1 MRIPYTLERLGVI
14 MRGDPNDPDTEWGVL
29 NPASARRSDGT
40 LLLFPRLVARGN
52 VSRIG
57 RARVVVDRHGLPVGA
72 ELESI
77 VLAPDE
83 TWERHRT
90 GGGVED
96 PRISRVDALGLWV
109 MAYTAYG
116 PLGPR
121 VALAVSADLDSWDRL
136 GPVTYGYEPALGV
149 DLNLCL
155 NKDAAVFPDPV
166 PGPPDGEPAI
176 AMLHRP
182 TWDLDSTRPDEPG
195 PAPTGLADRRPGIW
209 VSYVPLAAASRD
221 PAALTH
227 VNHHRLVALPDR
239 PWEMLKIGAGTPP
252 VRVPEGWLMIHHGVA
267 GRLLPGLDHQ
277 PQLRYSAGALL
288 LNATDVARVVARSV
302 EPLLEP
308 AVEEEREGI
317 VPNVVFPTAIELD
330 GRGDG
335 IVFYGMADSRI
346 GAARLRRQLPS
357 T

>member
-14 MRGDPNDPDTEWGVL
+14 MRGDPNDPHSEWGVL

-57 RARVVVDRHGLPVGA
+57 RARVVVDEHGLPVGA
-72 ELESI
+72 ELESV

-83 TWERHRT
+83 TWERHGT

-96 PRISRVDALGLWV
+96 PRISRVDTLGLWV

-121 VALAVSADLDSWDRL
+121 LALAVSADLDSWDRL
-136 GPVTYGYEPALGV
+136 GPVTFGYDRALGV
-149 DLNLCL
+149 DLNLCS
-155 NKDAAVFPDPV
+155 NKDGAVFPNPV
-166 PGPPDGEPAI
+166 PGPDGEPAI
-176 AMLHRP
+176 AILHRP
-182 TWDLDSTRPDEPG
+182 TWELDSIRPGAVG
-195 PAPTGLADRRPGIW
+195 PVPKGLSDPRPGIW
-209 VSYVPLAAASRD
+209 VSYLPLAAANRD

-227 VNHHRLVALPDR
+227 VTHHRLVALPDR
-239 PWEMLKIGAGTPP
+239 PWEILTIGAGTPP
-252 VRVPEGWLMIHHGVA
+252 VRVPGGWLVIYHGVA
-267 GRLLPGLDHQ
+267 GELLPELDHQ
-277 PQLRYSAGALL
+277 PHLRYAAGAMLL
-288 LNATDVARVVARSV
+288 DATDVTRVVVRSV
-302 EPLLEP
+302 DPLLEP
-308 AVEEEREGI
+308 QAEEEREGI

-330 GRGDG
+330 RRGGG

-346 GAARLRRQLPS
+346 GAARLRPRPGS